1 MTGKIKIL
9 VGCQNDFCAAEVSYH
24 LDQVRLWKGEPVCE
38 GCWEDTNCWEVEGD
52 EEKPRWSDLPPV
64 TLADLCD

>member
-1 MTGKIKIL
+1 MTGKIKAL
-9 VGCQNDFCAAEVSYH
+9 VGCQNDDCAAEISYH
-24 LDQVRLWKGEPVCE
+24 LDQVRLWKGKPVCE
-38 GCWEDTNCWEVEGD
+38 RCWDDDGD